1 MNKVLL
7 KLYTLINFD
16 IDKLGLGFVLLFDRI
31 SCSVGLLCFETIVNT
46 NNDITYNERSNEFL
60 TTRLDMSLIELKWF
74 ICDWIKWNW
83 CEPRDHVVTQRN
95 QDWDLIPKSQN
106 RFDKSVT
113 QWKPALKHQHYWN
126 EVKLYHETS

>member
-1 MNKVLL
+1 MLFVEKQLMNQVVVDYVQYKVSLNKVLL

-60 TTRLDMSLIELKWF
+60 TTRLDMSLIELK
-74 ICDWIKWNW
+74 
-83 CEPRDHVVTQRN
+83 
-95 QDWDLIPKSQN
+95 
-106 RFDKSVT
+106 
-113 QWKPALKHQHYWN
+113 
-126 EVKLYHETS
+126 